1 MASKKGKAAAAQT
14 GKEGFEALYQ
24 RLDETVQKLE
34 NGGLTLE
41 ESVAM
46 YEEGM
51 KLAKRCQ
58 ELLQEAE
65 LKVTRLQESF
75 EESIGALRD
84 EGEEYDAEMD
94 LGDVE

>member
-1 MASKKGKAAAAQT
+1 MASKKEKAS
-14 GKEGFEALYQ
+14 EGFEALYQ

-84 EGEEYDAEMD
+84 EVEEYEAEMD
-94 LGDVE
+94 DEEE

>member
-1 MASKKGKAAAAQT
+1 MASKKEKAS
-14 GKEGFEALYQ
+14 EGFEALYQ

-34 NGGLTLE
+34 NGGLTLK
-41 ESVAM
+41 ESVTM

-84 EGEEYDAEMD
+84 EVEEYEAEMD
-94 LGDVE
+94 LGEEEEE

>member
-1 MASKKGKAAAAQT
+1 MASKKEKAES
-14 GKEGFEALYQ
+14 EGFEALYQ

-41 ESVAM
+41 ESVTM

-75 EESIGALRD
+75 EESIGALR
-84 EGEEYDAEMD
+84 EEVEEYEAEMD
-94 LGDVE
+94 LGDEEED

>member
-1 MASKKGKAAAAQT
+1 MASKKEKAS
-14 GKEGFEALYQ
+14 EGFEALYQ

-41 ESVAM
+41 ESVTM

-84 EGEEYDAEMD
+84 DEEEYESEMD
-94 LGDVE
+94 LGDEEGE

>member
-1 MASKKGKAAAAQT
+1 MASKREAKE
-14 GKEGFEALYQ
+14 EGFEVLYQ

-41 ESVAM
+41 ESIAL

-51 KLAKRCQ
+51 ELARRCQ

-65 LKVTRLQESF
+65 LKVTRLQEGF
-75 EESIGALRD
+75 EESIGALR
-84 EGEEYDAEMD
+84 EEPEEYEAGFDDED
-94 LGDVE
+94 EDDEDE